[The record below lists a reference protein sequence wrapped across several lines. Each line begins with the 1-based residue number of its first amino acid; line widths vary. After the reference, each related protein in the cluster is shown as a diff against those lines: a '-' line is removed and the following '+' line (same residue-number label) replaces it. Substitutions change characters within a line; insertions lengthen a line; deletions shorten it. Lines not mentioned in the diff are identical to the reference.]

1 VGFGN
6 CVRCYVVFVL
16 GVCEVLCGFWGLCE
30 VLCGNCFRY
39 VCGAVW
45 VLEIV

>member
-1 VGFGN
+1 
-6 CVRCYVVFVL
+6 VVIVL
-16 GVCEVLCGFWGLCE
+16 GMCEVLCGFWGLCE